1 MPLIDPE
8 LHGWKTNRLTS
19 GPYHVELVGQ
29 WMLPQVCGP
38 GGVVGLSGPDGAVFQ
53 ASEEQAIELC
63 RAANAGELER
73 C

>member
-1 MPLIDPE
+1 MPLINQE
-8 LHGWKTNRLTS
+8 LQGWKTNRLTS
-19 GPYHVELVGQ
+19 GPYHVEIVGPYK
-29 WMLPQVCGP
+29 LPQVCGP

-53 ASEEQAIELC
+53 ATVEQAEVLC